1 MTVHFISDT
10 LDLGVM
16 YPGLDAICLHSSGGG
31 QDGNSWS
38 LPAGS
43 QAPLDLKFQP
53 FVEDKGNILSS
64 VTASP
69 LKLGHHCQ
77 DPGRLDCQS
86 KTKVGVQAV
95 GDIHQEYL
103 SADPAE
109 ETGASALA
117 VVV

>member
-31 QDGNSWS
+31 QDDNSRS

-64 VTASP
+64 VTASL
-69 LKLGHHCQ
+69 LKLGHCE
-77 DPGRLDCQS
+77 DTGRLDCQS
-86 KTKVGVQAV
+86 KTKVGGSGCGGHSSGVSSLLTQLRRQEQA
-95 GDIHQEYL
+95 HWL
-103 SADPAE
+103 
-109 ETGASALA
+109 
-117 VVV
+117 